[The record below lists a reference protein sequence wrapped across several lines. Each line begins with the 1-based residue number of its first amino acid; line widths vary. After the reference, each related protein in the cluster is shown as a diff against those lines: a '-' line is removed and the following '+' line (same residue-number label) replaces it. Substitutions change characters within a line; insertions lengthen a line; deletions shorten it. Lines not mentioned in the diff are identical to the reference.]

1 MAIVST
7 NWLIEEHIEMIE
19 VRDRNRH
26 LLGMWDALRKTMH
39 IKKGSKEISF
49 PLMPGNTMTFS
60 NGNELTEVFISQDGI
75 LETRTR

>member
-1 MAIVST
+1 
-7 NWLIEEHIEMIE
+7 MIE

-39 IKKGSKEISF
+39 IKKGSREISF

-60 NGNELTEVFISQDGI
+60 NGNESTDVFISPDGI
-75 LETRTR
+75 LETKNR